1 MRASLRSRDW
11 GAEVRSSAASKIM
24 EDDDVGKVLLGSR
37 IALGKFGFGRRGHG
51 RELRV
56 SNTPVVMDHVTIETS
71 TPYQLVTSRLDDEV
85 KRFDEGYRKLL
96 KDNRIDELRVK
107 LTQGLEPDGFMIHF
121 VAEQGDLLA
130 LEGRRQQGNV
140 YYLGNVIAAAQMTNL
155 NFSAALYAPL
165 RLNVYE
171 NAHGGTTFEYDKPS
185 TQFGQFHNADID
197 KVAQSLDGHLLRL
210 IKKVSA

>member
-1 MRASLRSRDW
+1 MMSERFFGAVALLWASL
-11 GAEVRSSAASKIM
+11 
-24 EDDDVGKVLLGSR
+24 VLLGGTA
-37 IALGKFGFGRRGHG
+37 IASAPKEFQ
-51 RELRV
+51 V
-56 SNTPVVMDHVTIETS
+56 STMPVVTDHVTIETS
-71 TPYQLVTSRLDDEV
+71 TPYRLVTSRLDDEV
-85 KRFDEGYRKLL
+85 KRFDESYRKLL
-96 KDNRIDELRVK
+96 EDNKIDELRVK

-140 YYLGNVIAAAQMTNL
+140 YYLGNVVAAAQMTKL

-185 TQFGQFHNADID
+185 TQFGQFHNAGID
-197 KVAQSLDGHLLRL
+197 KVAQSLDDHLLRL

>member
-1 MRASLRSRDW
+1 MMSGKYFGAVALLWASL
-11 GAEVRSSAASKIM
+11 A
-24 EDDDVGKVLLGSR
+24 LGSPA
-37 IALGKFGFGRRGHG
+37 IAGTL
-51 RELRV
+51 EEPRV
-56 SNTPVVMDHVTIETS
+56 SNTSVVMDHVTIETS
-71 TPYQLVTSRLDDEV
+71 TPYQLVTSRLDEEV
-85 KRFDEGYRKLL
+85 KRFDESYRKLL
-96 KDNRIDELRVK
+96 EDNKIDELRVK

-140 YYLGNVIAAAQMTNL
+140 YYLGNVVAAAQMAKL

-171 NAHGGTTFEYDKPS
+171 NADGGTTFEYDKPS

-197 KVAQSLDGHLLRL
+197 KVALSLDDHLLRL

>member
-1 MRASLRSRDW
+1 MSGRFFWAVALFWESLAL
-11 GAEVRSSAASKIM
+11 GSAAMAGVS
-24 EDDDVGKVLLGSR
+24 V
-37 IALGKFGFGRRGHG
+37 
-51 RELRV
+51 ELRV
-56 SNTPVVMDHVTIETS
+56 SDTPVVMDHVTIETS

-85 KRFDEGYRKLL
+85 KRFDESYRKLL
-96 KDNRIDELRVK
+96 EDNKIDELRIK

-140 YYLGNVIAAAQMTNL
+140 YYLGNVVAAAQMTKL

-185 TQFGQFHNADID
+185 TQFGQLHNADID
-197 KVAQSLDGHLLRL
+197 KVAQTLDDHLLRL

>member
-1 MRASLRSRDW
+1 MFRSFSAAAVLCASLAW
-11 GAEVRSSAASKIM
+11 GSAALAGTPN
-24 EDDDVGKVLLGSR
+24 EFR
-37 IALGKFGFGRRGHG
+37 I
-51 RELRV
+51 

-71 TPYQLVTSRLDDEV
+71 TPYQLVTSRLEDEV

-96 KDNRIDELRVK
+96 QGSKFDELRAK

-121 VAEQGDLLA
+121 IAAQGDLLA
-130 LEGRRQQGNV
+130 LEGRHQQGKV
-140 YYLGNVIAAAQMTNL
+140 YYLGNVVAAAQMTKL

-171 NAHGGTTFEYDKPS
+171 NAQGGTTFEYDKPS
-185 TQFGQFHNADID
+185 TQFGQFHDIDID
-197 KVAQSLDGHLLRL
+197 KVARSLDDHLLSL

>member
-1 MRASLRSRDW
+1 M
-11 GAEVRSSAASKIM
+11 AAAPK
-24 EDDDVGKVLLGSR
+24 
-37 IALGKFGFGRRGHG
+37 AFQ
-51 RELRV
+51 V
-56 SNTPVVMDHVTIETS
+56 STTPVVMDHVTIETS
-71 TPYQLVTSRLDDEV
+71 TPYRLATSRLGDEV
-85 KRFDEGYRKLL
+85 KRFDASYRDLL
-96 KDNRIDELRVK
+96 KENKIDALRVK

-130 LEGRRQQGNV
+130 LEGKRQQGNV
-140 YYLGNVIAAAQMTNL
+140 YYLGNVLAAAQMTKL

-197 KVAQSLDGHLLRL
+197 KVAQSLDDHMLRL
-210 IKKVSA
+210 IKKLSD

>member
-1 MRASLRSRDW
+1 MFGRFSGIAALLCASF
-11 GAEVRSSAASKIM
+11 
-24 EDDDVGKVLLGSR
+24 
-37 IALGKFGFGRRGHG
+37 ALGGAAVAGAPKEFQ
-51 RELRV
+51 V
-56 SNTPVVMDHVTIETS
+56 SNTAVVMDHVTIETS

-85 KRFDEGYRKLL
+85 KRFDESYRKLL
-96 KDNRIDELRVK
+96 NDNKIDELRLK

-140 YYLGNVIAAAQMTNL
+140 YYLGNVIAAAQMTKL

-171 NAHGGTTFEYDKPS
+171 TRTAERPS
-185 TQFGQFHNADID
+185 NTISPQR
-197 KVAQSLDGHLLRL
+197 SLGSFTIPISTRLLRA
-210 IKKVSA
+210 SMTTY